1 MRGPG
6 EILVV
11 SCYELGRQPV
21 VAAAALAGLERAGFA
36 PGVQDVS
43 VEKLSEEALRR
54 ARLVAVSV
62 PMHTALQLG
71 VRVAARA
78 RQANPSGHV
87 AFFGLYAT
95 LNAQHLLEKHCDSVI
110 GGESVEPLV
119 ALAQRLAGEPAAP
132 QPSRRREV
140 LPSRSALPLL
150 DRYARLEFSGGTR
163 LVASVEASRG
173 CKHLCRHCPI
183 VPVYRG
189 RFLAVP
195 RETVLADIEQ
205 QVAQGAEHVSFGDPD
220 FLNGPTHALRIVR
233 ELHERWPALS
243 FDATIKI
250 EHLLQQRALLPELA
264 ACGLLFVTSAV
275 ESLNDGVLRALDK
288 GHSAADVPVALRV
301 LRTAGVE
308 PRPTFLPYTPWT
320 ALSDL
325 PALFG
330 FIEEHQ
336 LDVDPVQLTLR
347 LLIPPGSLVLEQAGP
362 WLGELD
368 PAAFGYRWTH
378 EDPRVDALWK
388 ASSDAVRAG
397 ASLEELGALA
407 GWRGGPKRPRRK
419 APRLTEPW
427 FC

>member
-1 MRGPG
+1 
-6 EILVV
+6 
-11 SCYELGRQPV
+11 
-21 VAAAALAGLERAGFA
+21 
-36 PGVQDVS
+36 
-43 VEKLSEEALRR
+43 
-54 ARLVAVSV
+54 
-62 PMHTALQLG
+62 
-71 VRVAARA
+71 
-78 RQANPSGHV
+78 
-87 AFFGLYAT
+87 
-95 LNAQHLLEKHCDSVI
+95 
-110 GGESVEPLV
+110 
-119 ALAQRLAGEPAAP
+119 
-132 QPSRRREV
+132 
-140 LPSRSALPLL
+140 
-150 DRYARLEFSGGTR
+150 
-163 LVASVEASRG
+163 
-173 CKHLCRHCPI
+173 

-220 FLNGPTHALRIVR
+220 FLNGPTHALRMAR
-233 ELHERWPALS
+233 ELHARWPALS

-250 EHLLQQRALLPELA
+250 EHLLQHRALLPELA

-275 ESLNDGVLRALDK
+275 ESLNDGVLHALDK
-288 GHSAADVPVALRV
+288 GHSAADVPVALRI
-301 LRTAGVE
+301 LRAAGVE
-308 PRPTFLPYTPWT
+308 PRPTLLPYTPWT

-330 FIEEHQ
+330 FIEEHH

-347 LLIPPGSLVLEQAGP
+347 LLIPPGSLVLEHAGP

-368 PAAFGYRWTH
+368 PAAFGYRWMH